1 MTIKMT
7 CATAVA
13 ALLLAAPAYADG
25 GPIPEP
31 EPVPE
36 PEPMPEPMPE
46 PEPAPAPE
54 EGGFYVEGFGGITLH
69 PDLEWEGEDFEM
81 DMGFAY
87 GGAIGM
93 NVSPDVDLEVEVTYA
108 EAEYSCCNPNEVNAL
123 GLFGNG
129 FYNFHVGDS
138 ADIYAGAGLGAV
150 RVEYDSPFIGG
161 GADGWGFGYQLI
173 GGFKF
178 PLFHDNL
185 EAFAEYRWQD
195 VPTNVDT
202 TLDGGEG
209 FNVEFNGHF
218 ITGGLRFTFR

>member
-1 MTIKMT
+1 MSIKT
-7 CATAVA
+7 ACATAVA
-13 ALLLAAPAYADG
+13 ALLLAAPACADG
-25 GPIPEP
+25 GPAPEPMPEP

-36 PEPMPEPMPE
+36 PAPPPG
-46 PEPAPAPE
+46 PAPAPE
-54 EGGFYVEGFGGITLH
+54 QGGFYIEGFGGITFH
-69 PDLEWEGEDFEM
+69 QDLEWEGEDFEM
-81 DMGFAY
+81 DTGFAV
-87 GGAIGM
+87 GGALGM
-93 NVSPDVDLEVEVTYA
+93 NVSPDVDLEAEVTYA

-129 FYNFHVGDS
+129 YYNFHVGDR

-150 RVEYDSPFIGG
+150 RVEYDIPGFSAG
-161 GADGWGFGYQLI
+161 DWGFGYQLI

-178 PLFHDNL
+178 ALFHDNL

-195 VPTNVDT
+195 VPTNVDVV
-202 TLDGGEG
+202 DGGEG